1 MLVIFDEA
9 QTGLGRTGDM
19 WGGDQDGVAPDLLT
33 ISKTLGGGIPL
44 AATATTAAIED
55 KAYREGFFFFT
66 SHLNEPLPAAVGL
79 AVLDVIAEEKL
90 VDAARD
96 KGAYL
101 KQGLLALKERYEIVG
116 DVRGRGL
123 LMGVDFVKDRQ
134 SKRPAEAEAEAITR
148 ECLRRGLFLA
158 ATRQPGRYWVWRVAP
173 PLTISRAEI
182 ERSLEIIEAAIRTV
196 VGS

>member
-1 MLVIFDEA
+1 MDRWV
-9 QTGLGRTGDM
+9 TGSAI
-19 WGGDQDGVAPDLLT
+19 APRAT
-33 ISKTLGGGIPL
+33 T
-44 AATATTAAIED
+44 AAAAGHPIRPARRSNTTTAAIED

-101 KQGLLALKERYEIVG
+101 KAGLLALKERYEIVG

-123 LMGVDFVKDRQ
+123 LMRLDFVKDRV

-148 ECLRRGLFLA
+148 ECLKRGLFLA
-158 ATRQPGRYWVWRVAP
+158 ATRQPGHYWVWRVAP

-182 ERSLEIIEAAIRTV
+182 DRALEIIDVAIRTV